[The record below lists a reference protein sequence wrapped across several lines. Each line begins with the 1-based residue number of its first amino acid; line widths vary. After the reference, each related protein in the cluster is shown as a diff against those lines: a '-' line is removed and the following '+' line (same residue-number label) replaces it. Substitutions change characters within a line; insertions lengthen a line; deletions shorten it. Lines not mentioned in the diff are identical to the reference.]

1 MHTESKPAA
10 AHAPS
15 LEIEGITKRFGNVT
29 ALDAVSLAIHPGELF
44 FLLGPSGC
52 GKTTLLRILAG
63 LERPDAGIIRF
74 DGEDVARRPPYLR
87 GAPMVFQNYALWPHL
102 TVGENVAFGL
112 VERRVA
118 RREIAARVAAT
129 LERVGLAGL
138 DRRRPGQL
146 SGGQQQR
153 VVLAR
158 ALVLNPGVILLDE
171 PLSNLDARL
180 RLEMREAI
188 QELHTATAI
197 TFVYV
202 THDQAEALSLADRM
216 AVMANGRIQALGT
229 PAELYHR
236 PPTVFCADFLG
247 EANLIPGRVRAAS
260 GASVTVE
267 TAAGVWTAVSPAAPP
282 AIGDGVVV
290 MVRPEALQP
299 AAQPAP
305 AGDSDNRMTACVT
318 AARLNGATLTVSL
331 SVGALTLKATCL
343 NRPEALPRVGDTG
356 AWRIA
361 ADAAVV
367 LPAAAGGGVA
377 I

>member
-1 MHTESKPAA
+1 MQAESKSAA

-15 LEIEGITKRFGNVT
+15 LAIEGITKRFGTVT
-29 ALDAVSLAIHPGELF
+29 ALDAVSLEIHPGELF

-118 RREIAARVAAT
+118 RHEIATRVAAT
-129 LERVGLAGL
+129 LARVGLVGL

-216 AVMANGRIQALGT
+216 AVMADGRVQAVGT

-247 EANLIPGRVRAAS
+247 EANLFPGRVRALS
-260 GASVTVE
+260 GNNTVTVE
-267 TAAGVWTAVSPAAPP
+267 TDAGILTAVTPATPP
-282 AIGDGVVV
+282 APGARVVV

-299 AAQPAP
+299 VVHAA
-305 AGDSDNRMTACVT
+305 AGGSDNLLTARVT
-318 AARLNGATLTVSL
+318 ATRLNGATLTVSL
-331 SVGALTLKATCL
+331 AVGTLTLKATCL
-343 NRPEALPRVGDTG
+343 NQPQALPRIGDIG
-356 AWRIA
+356 PWQISAS
-361 ADAAVV
+361 AAVV
-367 LPAAAGGGVA
+367 LPPAGGSVTA
-377 I
+377 